1 MTDHWVVAVA
11 AAAAVGVEAAAAMAA
26 AAMAGHTG
34 VHAGT
39 VTCLHLLISRLRG
52 STGRAYLAGER
63 ARSSLI

>member
-11 AAAAVGVEAAAAMAA
+11 AAAAVGVEAAAAMA